1 MTEPTTAQSAGP
13 ERGPGLF
20 VNALLGGVATVVLL
34 FLPLSP
40 VFGGAVAGY
49 LQGPDRRMGLT
60 AGALAG
66 VVALVPLV
74 LLALLFG
81 GALFALVPSGAGAD
95 LRIGIGV
102 AGALVLLVLLFSL
115 AFGGVAF
122 GLVPVGI
129 GLEGDPRIGAGL
141 VGAVV
146 LLALLFA
153 AVLFA
158 FVLGGIDPGAYLPF
172 GIGPLGVLGLLALLL
187 LVLLGLGYTVG
198 LSALG
203 GLLGAYLNREF
214 E

>member
-1 MTEPTTAQSAGP
+1 MTEPTTAQSAEP
-13 ERGPGLF
+13 ERGPVLL
-20 VNALLGGVATVVLL
+20 VNALLGGVATVVFL

-40 VFGGAVAGY
+40 VFGGAIAGY
-49 LQGPDRRMGLT
+49 LQGPDRRTGLQ
-60 AGALAG
+60 AGAVAG

-81 GALFALVPSGAGAD
+81 GALFAFVPFGAGTD
-95 LRIGIGV
+95 LRIGIGF

-122 GLVPVGI
+122 GLVPVGV

-141 VGAVV
+141 VGALV

-153 AVLFA
+153 GVFLA
-158 FVLGGIDPGAYLPF
+158 FVLGGIHPDAYLPF
-172 GIGPLGVLGLLALLL
+172 GMGPFGVLGLFALLL
-187 LVLLGLGYTVG
+187 VVLLGLGYTVG